1 MHSEVDV
8 ANFARVMNIIIRDLM
23 FQTIQ
28 LSDTVVILKSD
39 LDM

>member
-8 ANFARVMNIIIRDLM
+8 ANFARVMNIIIRDLI
-23 FQTIQ
+23 FQAIQ